1 MSPSLTTDRSKR
13 EFFWNLGG
21 LWEWRAMTG
30 DGGFVVLSVWPL
42 CCYFCGMYTNIHTV
56 SYNVFLTDCVHTHRY
71 VWTRNVRSVSGWVS
85 TINIQSIYKII
96 TFSFS
101 LNVVWFSSWRVL
113 HVYIYVHVWETYK
126 NFLVVFR
133 TYPIFICVM
142 KLLWKKKSILKSHYP
157 HFFSLNNKVFC

>member
-1 MSPSLTTDRSKR
+1 MRFQSWHKSCIPSDRSKR

-85 TINIQSIYKII
+85 TINIQSIYKIF
-96 TFSFS
+96 TFSVF
-101 LNVVWFSSWRVL
+101 LNVVWFSSWRWF
-113 HVYIYVHVWETYK
+113 IASFI
-126 NFLVVFR
+126 FLLLSTSF
-133 TYPIFICVM
+133 FL
-142 KLLWKKKSILKSHYP
+142 KLSLP
-157 HFFSLNNKVFC
+157 HLRRGNW